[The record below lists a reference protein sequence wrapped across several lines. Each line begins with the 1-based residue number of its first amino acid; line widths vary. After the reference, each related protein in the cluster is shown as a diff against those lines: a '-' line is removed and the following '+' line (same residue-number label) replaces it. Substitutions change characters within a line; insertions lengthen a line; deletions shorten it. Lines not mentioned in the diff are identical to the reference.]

1 MAAELLL
8 RSPAPVS
15 IKSRVTELFIWGKHS
30 AERGLTL
37 PCPCCSLSGQVR
49 MRLEWDFSY

>member
-8 RSPAPVS
+8 RSPASVS